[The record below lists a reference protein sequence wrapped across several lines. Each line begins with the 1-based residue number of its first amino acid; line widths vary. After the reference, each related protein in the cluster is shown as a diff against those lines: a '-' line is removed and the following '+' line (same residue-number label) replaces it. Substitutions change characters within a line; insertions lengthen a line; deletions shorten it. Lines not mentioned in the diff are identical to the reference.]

1 MDDALYM
8 QKVLELAKKGR
19 GYTSPNPLVGTVI
32 VKNQQIIGEGYH
44 QRYGEKHA
52 EIMAI
57 DNASESVAG
66 ATLYCNLEPCL
77 NGIPNK
83 KTPPC
88 SERIIS
94 EKIKRVVIS
103 TKDPNPYVNGRGIDL
118 LRQHHIDVEVG
129 ILKEEAIKLNEKYFF
144 YIKNKRPFIHLKIA
158 QSLDGRIAT
167 INGNS
172 KWITN
177 QNALRKVHQW
187 RSEYDAVLVGINTV
201 LKDNPSLTVRLV
213 EGRNPFRILLDDQ
226 LQVPLDSHLVTDQ
239 EKHKTIIFTLKSE
252 NDPKA
257 EKLVKR
263 GIKIFHLESDQQK
276 FTDLNKVLEILS
288 NEKIISIL
296 VEGGGEIFTSF
307 IKQRLFD
314 KISFFIAPM
323 MIGAGIQ
330 SIGDLGIESLG
341 DAIKLKNVNIEIL
354 DQQAIIEGYR
364 DYQSI
369 MD

>member
-1 MDDALYM
+1 M
-8 QKVLELAKKGR
+8 
-19 GYTSPNPLVGTVI
+19 
-32 VKNQQIIGEGYH
+32 
-44 QRYGEKHA
+44 
-52 EIMAI
+52 
-57 DNASESVAG
+57 
-66 ATLYCNLEPCL
+66 
-77 NGIPNK
+77 
-83 KTPPC
+83 
-88 SERIIS
+88 
-94 EKIKRVVIS
+94 VIS
-103 TKDPNPYVNGRGIDL
+103 TPDPNPYVNGRGIAL
-118 LRQHHIDVEVG
+118 LREHHIQVDLG
-129 ILKEEAIKLNEKYFF
+129 ILKEEAIRLNEKYFF
-144 YIKNKRPFIHLKIA
+144 YIKNNRPFVHLKIA

-177 QNALRKVHQW
+177 QNAIRKVHQW

-213 EGRNPFRILLDDQ
+213 EGRNPYRILLDDQ
-226 LQVPLDSHLVTDQ
+226 LQVPLDAHLVTDH
-239 EKHKTIIFTLKSE
+239 EKQKTIIFTIKPT

-257 EKLVKR
+257 ENLAR
-263 GIKIFHLESDQQK
+263 QGIKIYHLDHRQK
-276 FTDLNKVLEILS
+276 KFVDLNNVLDILAH
-288 NEKIISIL
+288 EKITSIL

-330 SIGDLGIESLG
+330 SIGDLGIASLG
-341 DAIKLKNVNIEIL
+341 DAIKLKNVQIEIL